1 MQQVVAERLIN
12 QANLKGAIEHYRKA
26 LEIDP
31 HLPGVRSE
39 LAEAILATAPA
50 DAQAESEAEEELKA
64 AVQSEGAS
72 ARTECLFGRI
82 AYRRDDLNSAFAH
95 YSRALEMD
103 PGNTEAAVALGGLLA
118 GKEKYQEAAKLL
130 RMAVEADP
138 LNDEA
143 HYRLSRV
150 CRKLQLKEESE
161 KEYRLSLEIKQARE
175 RMGELY
181 WQMNRKPPGE
191 KGENADV
198 KR

>member
-1 MQQVVAERLIN
+1 
-12 QANLKGAIEHYRKA
+12 
-26 LEIDP
+26 
-31 HLPGVRSE
+31 
-39 LAEAILATAPA
+39 
-50 DAQAESEAEEELKA
+50 
-64 AVQSEGAS
+64 
-72 ARTECLFGRI
+72 
-82 AYRRDDLNSAFAH
+82 
-95 YSRALEMD
+95 
-103 PGNTEAAVALGGLLA
+103 
-118 GKEKYQEAAKLL
+118 
-130 RMAVEADP
+130 MAVEADP